1 MPKTIEEFNFGRM
14 TGQGR
19 YDEYLDG
26 EIWVFSAD
34 ELTEYPKGAETVRSG
49 ITSAAV
55 RINKRTQS
63 QINQDG
69 ELTIRVFEKDGE

>member
-1 MPKTIEEFNFGRM
+1 MPKTIKEFKFGRM
-14 TGQGR
+14 TGQGL

-49 ITSAAV
+49 ITSAAARV
-55 RINKRTQS
+55 GKRTRS

-69 ELTIRVFEKDGE
+69 ELTIQVREKEE

>member
-1 MPKTIEEFNFGRM
+1 MPKTIKEFKFGRM
-14 TGQGR
+14 TGQGM

-34 ELTEYPKGAETVRSG
+34 ELKEYPKGADTVRSG

-55 RINKRTQS
+55 REGKRTQS
-63 QINQDG
+63 QISQDG
-69 ELTIRVFEKDGE
+69 ELTIRVYEKEE